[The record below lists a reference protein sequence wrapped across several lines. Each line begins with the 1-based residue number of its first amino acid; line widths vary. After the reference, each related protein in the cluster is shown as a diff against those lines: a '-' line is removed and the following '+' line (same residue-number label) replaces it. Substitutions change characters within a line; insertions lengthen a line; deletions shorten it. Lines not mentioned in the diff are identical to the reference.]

1 MAADLEN
8 PDFYV
13 VAAVAA
19 ADLSAALEVAEDVSL
34 AAANANA
41 IGHRAGEAARGFRP
55 ITDFMDEVAR
65 DTIRLVR
72 DINQEALAI
81 SRVSIRKMRSDTAWL
96 RFENVKKRVNNDTTS
111 RSLETVLERV
121 SLMIREE
128 HQLVER
134 HLRNLMALLDEVEL
148 RMRAVRSVAASARV
162 EAIHTGDYRPH
173 FESVAE
179 TMDNAAEIIRERV
192 LRNRR
197 MFEQVEL
204 R

>member
-1 MAADLEN
+1 MGVDLDN
-8 PDFYV
+8 QDFYV

-72 DINQEALAI
+72 AINQEALAI
-81 SRVSIRKMRSDTAWL
+81 SRVSIRKMRSDTAWA
-96 RFENVKKRVNNDTTS
+96 RFEKVHGRVENEYNL
-111 RSLETVLERV
+111 RSLDAVLDRV

-128 HQLVER
+128 KHEVER
-134 HLRNLMALLDEVEL
+134 HLRNLNALLDEVEL

-162 EAIHTGDYRPH
+162 EAIHTGDYRQH

-204 R
+204 G